1 VIDVQGLRV
10 VAPADPRCDMG
21 ELTSPALAIDDLVV
35 MGDAVVNR
43 LEPEGIATLRS
54 ALDSRTR
61 PRGRARLMAAGG
73 LIRVGSRSPM
83 ETRTRLM
90 FHRAGF
96 PEPEL
101 NAEVLDCHGGWLL
114 DGDFFWRRQR
124 VIGEYQGADH
134 ASRKRRSADSM
145 RSGLATD
152 EDYQVIE
159 IYAEDVYGRARRC
172 TLLRRFARAMDID
185 PATLTI
191 E

>member
-1 VIDVQGLRV
+1 MQGLRV
-10 VAPADPRCDMG
+10 VAPADTWCDMG

-101 NAEVLDCHGGWLL
+101 NAEV
-114 DGDFFWRRQR
+114 
-124 VIGEYQGADH
+124 
-134 ASRKRRSADSM
+134 
-145 RSGLATD
+145 
-152 EDYQVIE
+152 
-159 IYAEDVYGRARRC
+159 RALPRTR
-172 TLLRRFARAMDID
+172 
-185 PATLTI
+185 
-191 E
+191 